1 MKDGYSQ
8 ILTFIKSRLERRR
21 SANQSINFRP
31 LSPIENAARAEP
43 KCKVSEERETPRVTR
58 NCHTATPESIL
69 VVDRPLIRAW
79 ITVRRMFPEIG
90 PEHLAF
96 RTLSEKNAMQ
106 YKTIEKV
113 LGK

>member
-1 MKDGYSQ
+1 M
-8 ILTFIKSRLERRR
+8 
-21 SANQSINFRP
+21 
-31 LSPIENAARAEP
+31 
-43 KCKVSEERETPRVTR
+43 
-58 NCHTATPESIL
+58 
-69 VVDRPLIRAW
+69 
-79 ITVRRMFPEIG
+79 MFPEIG